1 MAEKDTQRP
10 AGANKYSLYAG
21 REEAVNWGKIAADL
35 TGNLNKIKIS
45 RDAAKKEIN
54 ENTDKAL
61 TELSEISDV
70 QSGDMNGLLIDGSDF
85 SKNTL
90 TANMDLVRRGLL
102 DPKDYMLIMQKQKDG
117 YKRLSNYAKNFD
129 AKYKIGMEQVQSGA
143 ASNLQEYFQTTGFS
157 FGNTKNK
164 KLWSDP
170 ATGELILVQ
179 MVDDGTGKFVMP
191 NRNDNPENFATPA
204 QMLQMVD
211 FTEKSQNLNED
222 VKNLVTNNLAEV
234 VSSTMTSY
242 NVLSGGKDIK
252 SIEDFRQLFG
262 DVGGLKDENGKK
274 LTFEGW
280 MDIQADGI
288 LSDDNT
294 SAEYLMNSNSKYKF
308 TNDKAA
314 AAKDPNLIYANTD
327 GGQPVVELTDEQ
339 KKIARNLATNQ
350 INTQLD
356 FIVKEKAGL
365 GGAQESSSNQNE
377 KLIDKNIDGYLRD
390 LNVVLTDP
398 DSAKAESQLLRLVQ
412 DRNEANVTAGNP
424 LITDVDITDD
434 VIIVSFDGRE
444 PIRITRTE
452 YDDQG
457 VQSSQTG
464 LGSDMAQLYSVLSPY
479 GQDKGYDLS
488 TSQVESRIR
497 DNKITLGDRG
507 SGRNVGFEESFNPGE
522 ENFTSDTLTGPKGG
536 EITLAD
542 WFKDKGDMGDTTSM
556 VSDKKIKKRMNAA
569 LGVFF
574 TGDMKANFSD
584 AGFQNPTIIVE
595 DVRKQEP
602 GASKATYRK
611 SVSFITYK
619 DADGKDVKIE
629 IGSVVSGTTMAELG
643 DRVANAISDMNKKA
657 NATLKAGGG
666 SGQTFEMSWPAYKKK
681 FPTKTYQDYKKE
693 VLKL

>member
-1 MAEKDTQRP
+1 MADKNTQKP

-35 TGNLNKIKIS
+35 TGNLNRIKTS

-61 TELSEISDV
+61 TELSEIADV

-170 ATGELILVQ
+170 ATGELILVE
-179 MVDDGTGKFVMP
+179 MMKNEKYDSNDKDSKEFVMP

-204 QMLQMVD
+204 QMLQMID
-211 FTEKSQNLNED
+211 FTEKSQDLNED

-294 SAEYLMNSNSKYKF
+294 GAEYLMNSNSKYKF
-308 TNDKAA
+308 TNDKSAA
-314 AAKDPNLIYANTD
+314 DKDSNLIYANTD
-327 GGQPVVELTDEQ
+327 GGQPVVKLTDAQ
-339 KKIARNLATNQ
+339 KKLAKTLVSNQ

-365 GGAQESSSNQNE
+365 GGAQQNQGGRDATEEIDKTAGYIKDLNTVLTGDTATARLALKGMIETRNKQNTANNQATIDGFDMTKDYIVFYMSDGKNIKRERGTFDDPDTAKDESSATSM
-377 KLIDKNIDGYLRD
+377 
-390 LNVVLTDP
+390 
-398 DSAKAESQLLRLVQ
+398 SQDIASVYDILVPG
-412 DRNEANVTAGNP
+412 A
-424 LITDVDITDD
+424 
-434 VIIVSFDGRE
+434 
-444 PIRITRTE
+444 
-452 YDDQG
+452 QG
-457 VQSSQTG
+457 IKTG
-464 LGSDMAQLYSVLSPY
+464 LSDNEIFDFITNQ
-479 GQDKGYDLS
+479 
-488 TSQVESRIR
+488 
-497 DNKITLGDRG
+497 KITLGERNEGFGIGEDLKSPKSIGAQTSQEMLDGTRG
-507 SGRNVGFEESFNPGE
+507 TITSIVDSEIGGYVDAVDSDNQVVAAVEKS
-522 ENFTSDTLTGPKGG
+522 FTSFQSKSARNNFEKAGMKDFTFRKDNNNVYINYKLDGVDKVLKVGNTIAENNTTKENIAAAIATAINDLNKEAYDVATKKGG
-536 EITLAD
+536 QRGTRLL
-542 WFKDKGDMGDTTSM
+542 FKDW
-556 VSDKKIKKRMNAA
+556 AA
-569 LGVFF
+569 
-574 TGDMKANFSD
+574 
-584 AGFQNPTIIVE
+584 QNPRNAGESYPDYTK
-595 DVRKQEP
+595 RYY
-602 GASKATYRK
+602 AS
-611 SVSFITYK
+611 YK
-619 DADGKDVKIE
+619 
-629 IGSVVSGTTMAELG
+629 L
-643 DRVANAISDMNKKA
+643 
-657 NATLKAGGG
+657 
-666 SGQTFEMSWPAYKKK
+666 
-681 FPTKTYQDYKKE
+681 
-693 VLKL
+693 